1 MIKAKVH
8 YTTEK
13 KEDLPAMPFYV
24 GDWFKCPE
32 VRALSP
38 DLRGLWFDL
47 ICYMWQSPQK
57 GIMLKPNGAPY
68 TEAEIIRM
76 VGLDC
81 QNSDRWLQYLL
92 NNGVCRQREDG
103 AIFSRFMMRQEEIRK
118 TSKENGK
125 KGGNPALTSNK

>member
-1 MIKAKVH
+1 MSKKKVQ

-47 ICYMWQSPQK
+47 ICFMWQSPQK
-57 GIMLKPNGAPY
+57 GIMLKPNGSPY
-68 TEAEIIRM
+68 CEAEIVNM
-76 VGLDC
+76 VGRDYLGGDK
-81 QNSDRWLQYLL
+81 WLQTLL
-92 NNGVCRQREDG
+92 ENGVCRKREDG
-103 AIFSRFMMRQEEIRK
+103 AIYSRFMMRQEEARQM
-118 TSKENGK
+118 SKNNGL
-125 KGGNPALTSNK
+125 KGGNPALMIDN